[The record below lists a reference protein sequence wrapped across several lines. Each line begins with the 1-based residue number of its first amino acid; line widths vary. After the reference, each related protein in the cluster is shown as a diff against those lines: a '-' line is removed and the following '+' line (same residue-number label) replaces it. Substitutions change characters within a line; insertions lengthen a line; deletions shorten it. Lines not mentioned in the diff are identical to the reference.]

1 MVLPFIISRNAVQV
15 PGGNTT
21 VLGRVTSANTGIYTV
36 PTGKVSRLL
45 SGSAVI
51 NVVGADA
58 SSAVAVLRGGTFT
71 PVGEFVVVLKKSV
84 LSPPLI
90 LQADDI
96 FTYIGD
102 SGGTN
107 ATMDMSVTFQEFDV

>member
-1 MVLPFIISRNAVQV
+1 MALPTIVSRNAVQV

-21 VLGRVTSANTGIYTV
+21 VVGRVTSANTGIYTV
-36 PTGKVSRLL
+36 PTGKVARIL

-58 SSAVAVLRGGTFT
+58 SSAIAILRSAVFT
-71 PVGEFVVVLKKSV
+71 PVGEFVIVNEKTI

-90 LQADDI
+90 LQAADRL
-96 FTYIGD
+96 TYIGD
-102 SGGTN
+102 SGATN

>member
-1 MVLPFIISRNAVQV
+1 MALPQIISRNAVQV

-21 VLGRVTSANTGIYTV
+21 VVGRVTSAATGIYTV

-58 SSAVAVLRGGTFT
+58 SSAVAILRSSTYT
-71 PVGEFVVVLKKSV
+71 PIGAFVIVNEKSV
-84 LSPPLI
+84 LSPPII
-90 LQADDI
+90 LQAADI